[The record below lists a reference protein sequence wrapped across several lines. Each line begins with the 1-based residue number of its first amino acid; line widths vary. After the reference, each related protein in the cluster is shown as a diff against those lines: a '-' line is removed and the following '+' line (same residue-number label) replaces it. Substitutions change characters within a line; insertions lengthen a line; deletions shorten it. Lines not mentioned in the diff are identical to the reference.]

1 MALTVI
7 GLAVAVLVLFA
18 TDISVGEFRIPLAR
32 VLDVLGGGGTRAQ
45 RFVVLD
51 SRLPRA
57 VTAVT
62 AGAALGISGAITQS
76 ILRNPLAGPDVLG
89 ITSGAGFAAVAVLA
103 ATGGA
108 STGFAAAL
116 GVPLAAL
123 LGGIGTAILIYLLA
137 RGRSGDGLGVS
148 GIRLV
153 LIGIGINATL
163 TSGIGWLLSRITLDD
178 AGRAQLWL
186 SGSLNGADWTR
197 AAPAAAGLGLV
208 LIIAA
213 GSSRNLAT
221 LRFDP
226 DTARALG
233 VRLPAQQGLLLG
245 AAVVAA
251 ALSTAAVGP
260 LAFVALAAP
269 QVARRLLRSAG
280 EPILGSALTGALVV
294 TGGDVLTNTVLPVGL
309 PVGLVTAALG
319 APMLL
324 WLLVRTNRKATLA

>member
-1 MALTVI
+1 
-7 GLAVAVLVLFA
+7 
-18 TDISVGEFRIPLAR
+18 
-32 VLDVLGGGGTRAQ
+32 
-45 RFVVLD
+45 
-51 SRLPRA
+51 
-57 VTAVT
+57 
-62 AGAALGISGAITQS
+62 
-76 ILRNPLAGPDVLG
+76 
-89 ITSGAGFAAVAVLA
+89 
-103 ATGGA
+103 
-108 STGFAAAL
+108 
-116 GVPLAAL
+116 
-123 LGGIGTAILIYLLA
+123 
-137 RGRSGDGLGVS
+137 
-148 GIRLV
+148 LV

-213 GSSRNLAT
+213 GSSRNLAA

-233 VRLPAQQGLLLG
+233 VRLPVQQGLLLG